1 MRWLVLALWG
11 VILAHTLANQPGA
24 DTPAPENN
32 QELEKCDPTAD
43 HCWDVN
49 TQKGVIRGQSLRVT
63 RIQHPNNTLH
73 SCFSIKC
80 SGRHCPPDAPCK
92 GNINQCGRGSSSFI
106 EVCYPAVVVI
116 GLPKCGTSAIYDL
129 MAKAFNGV
137 VMAQKENCPSTRRRP
152 HWEYFNSLP
161 RMESLVEDSVVID
174 GCIDITVNMKM
185 RNTLRQPKTHYVVM
199 VRNYADMLWSS
210 YNFWCKREYDTM
222 GLCGY
227 EKWADPTVHLRSP
240 ELFHELIDADRVGK
254 TGVVQ
259 PFYKPLERP
268 CVNAGGF
275 YSEFLDQLYKIQD
288 GGRRNRTIVL
298 ASEELDASPVL
309 ALVKIAL
316 KVGCPVKLERFE
328 SAIANFAKIRINS
341 QEKKG
346 TNTYVSMGRF
356 KPGLYNIS
364 GYRPIL
370 PATRDMLDKCWVD
383 DCKKIAKVAGYAYAA
398 CKDS

>member
-80 SGRHCPPDAPCK
+80 SSRHCPPDAPCK

-174 GCIDITVNMKM
+174 GCN
-185 RNTLRQPKTHYVVM
+185 
-199 VRNYADMLWSS
+199 
-210 YNFWCKREYDTM
+210 DT
-222 GLCGY
+222 
-227 EKWADPTVHLRSP
+227 
-240 ELFHELIDADRVGK
+240 
-254 TGVVQ
+254 
-259 PFYKPLERP
+259 
-268 CVNAGGF
+268 
-275 YSEFLDQLYKIQD
+275 
-288 GGRRNRTIVL
+288 
-298 ASEELDASPVL
+298 
-309 ALVKIAL
+309 
-316 KVGCPVKLERFE
+316 
-328 SAIANFAKIRINS
+328 SAIYDLMAKAFIEDRH
-341 QEKKG
+341 
-346 TNTYVSMGRF
+346 
-356 KPGLYNIS
+356 S
-364 GYRPIL
+364 GFSI
-370 PATRDMLDKCWVD
+370 KCLKFDTSSVPFL
-383 DCKKIAKVAGYAYAA
+383 GSLRAA
-398 CKDS
+398 